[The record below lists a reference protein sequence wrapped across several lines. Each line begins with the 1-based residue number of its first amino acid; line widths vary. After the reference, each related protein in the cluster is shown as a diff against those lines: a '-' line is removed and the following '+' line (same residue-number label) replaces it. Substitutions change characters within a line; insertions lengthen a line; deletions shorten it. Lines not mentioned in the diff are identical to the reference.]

1 MSERDLPSRVL
12 SEHNHNT
19 STMNGG
25 RNILP
30 PHAPIHSS
38 KSVPSLNSKYH
49 LTYQSTNLL
58 LLFSSRVS
66 QVELSS
72 NIDSVAILYLF

>member
-12 SEHNHNT
+12 SEQNHNT
-19 STMNGG
+19 STLNGG

-38 KSVPSLNSKYH
+38 KSVPSLNSKYS
-49 LTYQSTNLL
+49 LATNLL
-58 LLFSSRVS
+58 LGLNGKHQSPYVYGSHIC
-66 QVELSS
+66 LHC
-72 NIDSVAILYLF
+72 